1 MYRSI
6 VKRNLR
12 AFSSD
17 SYAYL
22 PDRDIFD
29 AIKALGDTNPHEKT
43 FAIQVDF
50 KKFFDRIPNNFL
62 DELIGAN
69 SKNSSPLR
77 ITSTE
82 RQIIKAF
89 MSHES
94 EKTIIKKVNGATQ
107 KIREKRAVGTP
118 QGSSV
123 SLILAN
129 LALHDLDK
137 SLQLKSGKFVRY
149 ADDVVVLTNNYEQAL
164 QVEQAFYDH
173 AHKNALEIN
182 RDKSPGISAF
192 SETEQEIQTRREIDF
207 LGYRFTPRGTTISDK
222 VEGRIKIKVRR
233 LVNLYLIHYIKN
245 GSFNPAPRVSVSTPQ
260 FDWDLLGL
268 VSELRKTIY
277 GGNSEKNICDCLYR
291 EEKIKRMHGIMAHYA
306 LVDDLEPFVR
316 LDGWM
321 VNSIRRAMKHREIL
335 IRRALGVTYTAN

>member
-1 MYRSI
+1 VVAKLVYRSI

-12 AFSSD
+12 AFSPD

-29 AIKALGDTNPHEKT
+29 AIQALGDTNPHEKT

-50 KKFFDRIPNNFL
+50 KKFFDNIPHEFL
-62 DELIGAN
+62 DNLIGAN
-69 SKNSSPLR
+69 SENRSPLR

-82 RQIIKAF
+82 RRIIKAF

-94 EKTIIKKVNGATQ
+94 EKTIVKKASGATQ
-107 KIREKRAVGTP
+107 KIKEKRSVGTP

-149 ADDVVVLTNNYEQAL
+149 ADDVVALTNNYEQAL

-182 RDKSPGISAF
+182 RNKSPGISAF
-192 SETEQEIQTRREIDF
+192 SETEQEIRTTGHIDF
-207 LGYRFTPRGTTISDK
+207 LGYRFTPRGTTISDQ
-222 VEGRIKIKVRR
+222 VEEKIKLKIGR
-233 LVNLYLIHYIKN
+233 LVNLYLIQYIR
-245 GSFNPAPRVSVSTPQ
+245 GGELQPRQ
-260 FDWDLLGL
+260 
-268 VSELRKTIY
+268 SERFHA
-277 GGNSEKNICDCLYR
+277 S
-291 EEKIKRMHGIMAHYA
+291 
-306 LVDDLEPFVR
+306 VR
-316 LDGWM
+316 LGFTWFD
-321 VNSIRRAMKHREIL
+321 
-335 IRRALGVTYTAN
+335 